1 MFPLNCHTAV
11 AREGEGGRGRA
22 REGRAEGGEEG
33 RAGRAQGVTQKKGTS
48 RMETLKSDLIAEQSA
63 YTLKKPKTS
72 YGR

>member
-11 AREGEGGRGRA
+11 AREREGGRGR
-22 REGRAEGGEEG
+22 REGGGGEEG
-33 RAGRAQGVTQKKGTS
+33 RAGRAQGVTQKETS